1 MRAVRW
7 VKDLAIAAV
16 GLGALLLGG
25 RVVTPGLNAEVIAQF
40 FRDGHATGMLRLY
53 DLLVGGGLQRGALL
67 AIGLM
72 PFLSATILVR
82 LARQAVPALAKVA
95 RSATGRERMIRI
107 TRIVTVALAAVQSLG
122 LAQFLERI
130 PGAVI
135 NPGPGFVPRTV
146 LTLTAATVIAMLASE
161 QVVNRLLYSDD
172 EREADDVARDHASDV
187 SRPATDMSR
196 ERPAL
201 ADGAASTIADAVA
214 ARAATS
220 AVADGAPATN
230 AAG

>member
-1 MRAVRW
+1 VKKRRW
-7 VKDLAIAAV
+7 WRDLGVAAV
-16 GLGALLLGG
+16 GLGALFVGG
-25 RVVTPGLNAEVIAQF
+25 RVVTPGLNADVIAQY

-107 TRIVTVALAAVQSLG
+107 TRMVTVALAAVQSLG

-135 NPGPGFVPRTV
+135 DPGPGFVPRTV

-172 EREADDVARDHASDV
+172 ERDEDAEDSDA
-187 SRPATDMSR
+187 SRPLSDSAR
-196 ERPAL
+196 AQPAL
-201 ADGAASTIADAVA
+201 TDGAASTIADAVA

>member
-1 MRAVRW
+1 M
-7 VKDLAIAAV
+7 
-16 GLGALLLGG
+16 
-25 RVVTPGLNAEVIAQF
+25 TPGLNADVIAQY

-107 TRIVTVALAAVQSLG
+107 TRMVTVALAAVQSLG

-135 NPGPGFVPRTV
+135 DPGPGFVPRTV

-172 EREADDVARDHASDV
+172 ERDEDAEDSDA
-187 SRPATDMSR
+187 SRPLSDSAR
-196 ERPAL
+196 AQPAL
-201 ADGAASTIADAVA
+201 TDGAASTIADAVA